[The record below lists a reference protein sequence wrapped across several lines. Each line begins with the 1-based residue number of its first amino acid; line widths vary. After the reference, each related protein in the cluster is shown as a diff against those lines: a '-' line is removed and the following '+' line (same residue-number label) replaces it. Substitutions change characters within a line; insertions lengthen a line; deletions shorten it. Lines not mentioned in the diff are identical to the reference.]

1 MSDKKSKKIGRPPL
15 PDEDRKKILR
25 AVRITEQQSED
36 LARVSRELR
45 LSVPDLMRMGT
56 IYLLRDIESENFD
69 LDRLYRDAA
78 TT

>member
-36 LARVSRELR
+36 LARVSRELH

>member
-1 MSDKKSKKIGRPPL
+1 MSDKKSKMGRPPL